1 MQVGRPL
8 KKSND
13 FNRILKVSRQ
23 QSLPNE
29 DVAIT
34 EPQRKQWTDWPEPSR
49 QGESRKSA
57 YVDLDKWEKHQGR
70 EHAGG
75 VRVSDGRAPTV
86 QSVDHSSRRGEHLLH
101 QGVQEFRKQTG
112 KVQSLEVDLSERPA
126 QRTPSAS
133 GVSASSSEEREAREA
148 KGRERVEAILAKDRN
163 ALVLGKGR
171 YVLPGRVASQL
182 YPHQRESIEWLWS
195 LHVKKTGG
203 ILGDDMGLG
212 MIQKRLR
219 LSVSGFCV
227 LKKGEKRHVYQ
238 CFRGHLVLLTHCFTA
253 HTWTDKTMDSK
264 RL

>member
-1 MQVGRPL
+1 VQPSSPQARNCAMQVARPL

-13 FNRILKVSRQ
+13 FNRILKVSQQ
-23 QSLPNE
+23 QSLPDE

-49 QGESRKSA
+49 QGESRGSA
-57 YVDLDKWEKHQGR
+57 YVDLDKWKKHQSR

-75 VRVSDGRAPTV
+75 VGVSDGRATPI
-86 QSVDHSSRRGEHLLH
+86 QSVDHASRKGEHLLH
-101 QGVQEFRKQTG
+101 QGFQEVRKQTG
-112 KVQSLEVDLSERPA
+112 KVQSLEDDDLSSLGKKPA

-133 GVSASSSEEREAREA
+133 GVSASSSEERDAREA
-148 KGRERVEAILAKDRN
+148 KGRERVDAILAKDRN

-195 LHVKKTGG
+195 LHMKKTGG

-227 LKKGEKRHVYQ
+227 LKKGEKRHVY
-238 CFRGHLVLLTHCFTA
+238 
-253 HTWTDKTMDSK
+253 
-264 RL
+264 

>member
-23 QSLPNE
+23 QSLPDE

-49 QGESRKSA
+49 QGESRQSA
-57 YVDLDKWEKHQGR
+57 YVDLDKWEKHQSR

-101 QGVQEFRKQTG
+101 QEVQEVRKQTG
-112 KVQSLEVDLSERPA
+112 KVQSLEVDLSERPT

-195 LHVKKTGG
+195 LHMKKTGG

-212 MIQKRLR
+212 MIQNRFR
-219 LSVSGFCV
+219 LSVSRFLCTQERGENACV
-227 LKKGEKRHVYQ
+227 PMFWRTSGAVDTLLHCTVSGLKRP
-238 CFRGHLVLLTHCFTA
+238 
-253 HTWTDKTMDSK
+253 W
-264 RL
+264 